1 MKRRSKYEGLQ
12 KRKAIAGYLFILP
25 FIIGFLAFMVKPF
38 FQSLYMSFCDVQVGP
53 GGFTNVYWGI
63 KNFVEAFTVD
73 LTFTRLLT
81 EELTRLAINVPAI
94 MRTILYKKPLAQTF
108 RVMMFP

>member
-38 FQSLYMSFCDVQVGP
+38 FQSLYRSLCDVQVGP
-53 GGFTNVYWGI
+53 SGFTNV
-63 KNFVEAFTVD
+63 
-73 LTFTRLLT
+73 
-81 EELTRLAINVPAI
+81 
-94 MRTILYKKPLAQTF
+94 
-108 RVMMFP
+108 